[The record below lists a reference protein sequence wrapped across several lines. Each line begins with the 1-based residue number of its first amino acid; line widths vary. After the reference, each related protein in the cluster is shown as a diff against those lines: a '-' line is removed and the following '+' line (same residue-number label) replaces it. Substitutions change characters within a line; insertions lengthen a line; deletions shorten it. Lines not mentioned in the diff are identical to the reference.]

1 MATSPT
7 SQLSA
12 DESIG
17 VSLYNALEDRG
28 LRRTVPRIAVTGRIE
43 QLNGA
48 FTAEQLCRDLPGVGR
63 ATVYRTIRHLVDAGA
78 LCKLP
83 ILDGAPMYSIAR
95 VEHHHHTI
103 CSRCGAVGEF
113 RHSTVERVMR
123 SLEKEIDGNIVG
135 HRMEIFITCNACLAE
150 LAAGDSSAND

>member
-1 MATSPT
+1 MTSST
-7 SQLSA
+7 A
-12 DESIG
+12 DQIEVNLI
-17 VSLYNALEDRG
+17 NALEDRG
-28 LRRTVPRIAVTGRIE
+28 LRKTAARYAVTSRIE
-43 QLNGA
+43 RASDA
-48 FTAEQLCRDLPGVGR
+48 FTAEQLCRELPEVGR

-103 CSRCGAVGEF
+103 CSGCGAVGEF

-123 SLEKEIDGNIVG
+123 SLEKEIDGDIVG
-135 HRMEIFITCNACLAE
+135 HRMEIFITCSACLA
-150 LAAGDSSAND
+150 LANSGNTNA

>member
-1 MATSPT
+1 MDTTTIESPVT
-7 SQLSA
+7 NLS
-12 DESIG
+12 
-17 VSLYNALEDRG
+17 NALEDRG
-28 LRRTVPRIAVTGRIE
+28 LRRTNARTAVINCIE
-43 QLNGA
+43 QAPGA

-83 ILDGAPMYSIAR
+83 ILDGAPMYRIAR
-95 VEHHHHTI
+95 IEHHHHTI

-123 SLEKEIDGNIVG
+123 SLEKEIEGGIIG
-135 HRMEIFITCNACLAE
+135 HRMEIFITCSTCLA
-150 LAAGDSSAND
+150 GSVTDNYDD

>member
-1 MATSPT
+1 MT
-7 SQLSA
+7 LSTIK
-12 DESIG
+12 SNG
-17 VSLYNALEDRG
+17 VNLGNALEDLG
-28 LRRTVPRIAVTGRIE
+28 LRRTSARSAVTGRIE
-43 QLNGA
+43 QLNDA
-48 FTAEQLCRDLPGVGR
+48 FTAEKLCRDLPEVGR
-63 ATVYRTIRHLVDAGA
+63 ATVYRTIRHLVNAGA

-123 SLEKEIDGNIVG
+123 SLEKEIDGDIVG
-135 HRMEIFITCNACLAE
+135 HRMEIFITCTTCLAD
-150 LAAGDSSAND
+150 LANAGNSRSD

>member
-1 MATSPT
+1 MMSGSANPIEVDLFTSL
-7 SQLSA
+7 Q
-12 DESIG
+12 DI
-17 VSLYNALEDRG
+17 G
-28 LRRTVPRIAVTGRIE
+28 LRKTSARSAVLTRIE
-43 QLNGA
+43 SANYA
-48 FTAEQLCRDLPGVGR
+48 FTAEQLCRDLPEVGR

-103 CSRCGAVGEF
+103 CSKCGAVGEF

-123 SLEKEIDGNIVG
+123 SLGKEIGGKIIG
-135 HRMEIFITCNACLAE
+135 HRMEIFITCNKCLSGAQPV
-150 LAAGDSSAND
+150 G

>member
-1 MATSPT
+1 MPSDTVIPIEIDLIT
-7 SQLSA
+7 
-12 DESIG
+12 
-17 VSLYNALEDRG
+17 ALEDRG
-28 LRRTVPRIAVTGRIE
+28 LRKTATRSTIVARIE
-43 QLNGA
+43 TANDA

-103 CSRCGAVGEF
+103 CSKCGTIGEF
-113 RHSTVERVMR
+113 RDSTVERVMR
-123 SLEKEIDGNIVG
+123 SLGKEIDGDIVG
-135 HRMEIFITCNACLAE
+135 HRMEIFITCNRCLGISKSGASI
-150 LAAGDSSAND
+150 A

>member
-1 MATSPT
+1 MPT
-7 SQLSA
+7 ISVEPAEVNLLSA
-12 DESIG
+12 F
-17 VSLYNALEDRG
+17 EDRG
-28 LRRTVPRIAVTGRIE
+28 LRKTVARSAVTSRIE
-43 QLNGA
+43 RASDA
-48 FTAEQLCRDLPGVGR
+48 FTAEQLCRELPNVGR

-113 RHSTVERVMR
+113 RQPTVERVMR
-123 SLEKEIDGNIVG
+123 SLESEIDGDIIG
-135 HRMEIFITCNACLAE
+135 HRMEIFIICSACLTQADAKSGE
-150 LAAGDSSAND
+150 ISANN

>member
-1 MATSPT
+1 MADASTAAES
-7 SQLSA
+7 SVVNLSN
-12 DESIG
+12 S
-17 VSLYNALEDRG
+17 LEDRG
-28 LRRTVPRIAVTGRIE
+28 LRRTVARIAVTGRIE
-43 QLNGA
+43 QLSGA

-83 ILDGAPMYSIAR
+83 ILDGAPKYSIAR

-123 SLEKEIDGNIVG
+123 SLAKDIDGDIIG
-135 HRMEIFITCNACLAE
+135 HRMEIFITCKSCLAE
-150 LAAGDSSAND
+150 LATGNFSVND

>member
-1 MATSPT
+1 MVASA
-7 SQLSA
+7 LSTV
-12 DESIG
+12 ESVG
-17 VSLYNALEDRG
+17 VNLSNALEDRG
-28 LRRTVPRIAVTGRIE
+28 LRRTATRMTVTGRIE

-103 CSRCGAVGEF
+103 CSSCGAVGEF

-123 SLEKEIDGNIVG
+123 SLAKEIDGDIVG
-135 HRMEIFITCNACLAE
+135 HRMEIFITCNSCLAE
-150 LAAGDSSAND
+150 SATGKFSVHV

>member
-1 MATSPT
+1 MTASLLLET
-7 SQLSA
+7 
-12 DESIG
+12 ESTGIDLG
-17 VSLYNALEDRG
+17 NALEDRG
-28 LRRTVPRIAVTGRIE
+28 LRRTGARTAVTGRIE
-43 QLNGA
+43 QLSGA

-103 CSRCGAVGEF
+103 CSSCGAVGEF

-123 SLEKEIDGNIVG
+123 SLAKEIEGDIVG
-135 HRMEIFITCNACLAE
+135 HRMEIFITCNSCLAE
-150 LAAGDSSAND
+150 SATGKFSVNA

>member
-1 MATSPT
+1 MATAT
-7 SQLSA
+7 T
-12 DESIG
+12 ESIN
-17 VSLYNALEDRG
+17 VNLINALDDRG
-28 LRRTVPRIAVTGRIE
+28 LRRTSARAAVTSRIE
-43 QLNGA
+43 QISDA
-48 FTAEQLCRDLPGVGR
+48 FTAEQLCRELPGVGR

-83 ILDGAPMYSIAR
+83 ILDGAPKYSIAR

-123 SLEKEIDGNIVG
+123 SLGKEIDGDIVG
-135 HRMEIFITCNACLAE
+135 HRMEIFITCNSCLAASRSGE
-150 LAAGDSSAND
+150 SGG

>member
-1 MATSPT
+1 MAASMLLETES
-7 SQLSA
+7 SGVNLS
-12 DESIG
+12 
-17 VSLYNALEDRG
+17 NALEDRG
-28 LRRTVPRIAVTGRIE
+28 LRRTGARAAVTGRIE
-43 QLNGA
+43 QLNAA

-103 CSRCGAVGEF
+103 CSSCGAVGEF

-123 SLEKEIDGNIVG
+123 SLSKEIDGDIIG
-135 HRMEIFITCNACLAE
+135 HSMEIFITCSSCLNE
-150 LAAGDSSAND
+150 SSTGKFSVHI

>member
-1 MATSPT
+1 MATGT
-7 SQLSA
+7 V
-12 DESIG
+12 DSIE
-17 VSLYNALEDRG
+17 VSLINALEDRG
-28 LRRTVPRIAVTGRIE
+28 LRKTAARSAVTTRIE
-43 QLNGA
+43 SGSDA

-123 SLEKEIDGNIVG
+123 SLEKEIDGDIVG
-135 HRMEIFITCNACLAE
+135 HRMEIFITCSTCLAE
-150 LAAGDSSAND
+150 SGIGGISDR

>member
-1 MATSPT
+1 MTSDTAKPIEVDLFT
-7 SQLSA
+7 
-12 DESIG
+12 
-17 VSLYNALEDRG
+17 ALEDKG
-28 LRRTVPRIAVTGRIE
+28 LRKTSARSAVLTRIE
-43 QLNGA
+43 SGNDA
-48 FTAEQLCRDLPGVGR
+48 FTAEQLCRDLPEVGR

-103 CSRCGAVGEF
+103 CSQCGAVGEF

-123 SLEKEIDGNIVG
+123 SLGKEIDGEIVG
-135 HRMEIFITCNACLAE
+135 HRMEIFITCNQCLS
-150 LAAGDSSAND
+150 GANNGG

>member
-1 MATSPT
+1 MMSGSANPIEVDLFTSL
-7 SQLSA
+7 Q
-12 DESIG
+12 DI
-17 VSLYNALEDRG
+17 G
-28 LRRTVPRIAVTGRIE
+28 LRKTSARSAVLTRIE
-43 QLNGA
+43 SANYA
-48 FTAEQLCRDLPGVGR
+48 FTAEQLCRDLPEVGR

-103 CSRCGAVGEF
+103 CSKCGAVGEF

-123 SLEKEIDGNIVG
+123 SLGKEIGGKIIG
-135 HRMEIFITCNACLAE
+135 HRMEIFITCNKCLSGAKSV
-150 LAAGDSSAND
+150 G

>member
-1 MATSPT
+1 MT
-7 SQLSA
+7 
-12 DESIG
+12 D
-17 VSLYNALEDRG
+17 
-28 LRRTVPRIAVTGRIE
+28 RIE
-43 QLNGA
+43 GLSDA

-95 VEHHHHTI
+95 IEHHHHTV

-123 SLEKEIDGNIVG
+123 SLANEIDGDIIG
-135 HRMEIFITCNACLAE
+135 HRMEIFITCNSCLAE
-150 LAAGDSSAND
+150 LTAGNSTING

>member
-1 MATSPT
+1 MTSLT
-7 SQLSA
+7 LSTTRSA
-12 DESIG
+12 EVNLG
-17 VSLYNALEDRG
+17 NALEDRG
-28 LRRTVPRIAVTGRIE
+28 LRRTTARTAVTDRIE
-43 QLNGA
+43 GLSDA

-95 VEHHHHTI
+95 IEHHHHTV

-123 SLEKEIDGNIVG
+123 SLANEIDGDIIG
-135 HRMEIFITCNACLAE
+135 HRMEIFITCSSCLAE
-150 LAAGDSSAND
+150 LAAGNSTING